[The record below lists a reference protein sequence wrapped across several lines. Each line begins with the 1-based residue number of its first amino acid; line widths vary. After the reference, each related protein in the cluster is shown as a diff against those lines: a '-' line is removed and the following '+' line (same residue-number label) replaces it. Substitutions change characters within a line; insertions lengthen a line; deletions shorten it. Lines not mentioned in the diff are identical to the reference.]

1 MLYINFH
8 LIFKTSLIGLTLA
21 AMTAYPAQNTK
32 PSSEQIDALVARTKA
47 NLVFVEGGT
56 FTMGD
61 FGPITREDKLPLT
74 HELDNKFLHEVT
86 LDSFSMMA
94 YLVTYE
100 DYALYTAANGL
111 PGIIETYGAESIN
124 ADLSTIADMPAGVKW
139 NEAQGYCQWLGK
151 VTGLPMDL
159 PTEAQWEYAARN
171 RGQFAIFATNNGE
184 YEEGRNFPSY
194 EQRQSYVAHLNN
206 MPARVYP
213 TGLFPPNPLG
223 LYDMGFGSEWMK
235 DWYERD
241 YYKVSLT
248 HNPQGP
254 DSGEAKVV
262 RGHPPGMM
270 TGNTTVYRS
279 KRSLDGDWV
288 YWGMLVRCV
297 VNSPEPVNR

>member
-21 AMTAYPAQNTK
+21 AMTACPAQNTK

-94 YLVTYE
+94 YLVTYD

-111 PGIIETYGAESIN
+111 PGIIETYGSNTIS
-124 ADLSTIADMPAGVKW
+124 ADLSTIAGMPAGVDWHK
-139 NEAQGYCQWLGK
+139 AQGYCQWLGK
-151 VTGLPMDL
+151 LTGLPMDL

-171 RGQFAIFATNNGE
+171 RGQFVVFATDNGE
-184 YEEGRNFPSY
+184 
-194 EQRQSYVAHLNN
+194 A
-206 MPARVYP
+206 
-213 TGLFPPNPLG
+213 
-223 LYDMGFGSEWMK
+223 
-235 DWYERD
+235 
-241 YYKVSLT
+241 
-248 HNPQGP
+248 
-254 DSGEAKVV
+254 
-262 RGHPPGMM
+262 
-270 TGNTTVYRS
+270 
-279 KRSLDGDWV
+279 
-288 YWGMLVRCV
+288 
-297 VNSPEPVNR
+297 